1 MSGFDTFPWLDFLE
15 KVFLVKPGVFPSDA
29 TFHLEGIRLF
39 DAIPIVP
46 QRLFFVT
53 NVPRP

>member
-29 TFHLEGIRLF
+29 TFYLEGIRLF
-39 DAIPIVP
+39 DAIAIVP
-46 QRLFFVT
+46 QRLFFVR